1 MKNIFLPLCLM
12 ASVVPATGLEV
23 TTTRSLD
30 LPLTIN
36 GQNAGSI
43 TLQKGTAVQTDGVV
57 AADHTVLIRRGA
69 LSDRVEVDA
78 LNLPNAGPSPASV
91 AESTPTPSVAQSA
104 PAVPQSATAGAGD
117 LPVLSILE
125 DHAITVLDDAKGRTA
140 STTLKVIPQRFSP
153 GAQLTYSW
161 KQIQDTMSPDAA
173 DMAAHPVEFSNA
185 TADST
190 QVTFKDWGVYAVR
203 VTVTDAA
210 RGISVSRN
218 AWINVWDNHSH
229 IIVDGKPDP
238 LAVAPGIAPPPH
250 VRDLSPDPG
259 PFHHPRLL
267 CSDEDWKEIHARCVE
282 GKGILA
288 SSSYAA
294 MNARN
299 SDLFDPKSK
308 AGQYM
313 AQLEKYA
320 DAGYNPNA
328 KPNMATG
335 AEQYTGTHDKA
346 LKRHIDIAEQA
357 VDAMSGQLAN
367 ACFLQWLKNDPA
379 MSHAQIPADDR
390 ALNQRLAKCVAAFC
404 RSSLENS
411 WDRKTDTFHTD
422 APGYMTGIDQIGGP
436 CSLRAPLAHAY
447 DFIAPWMTEQQLRD
461 CRDFFFA
468 TGAGRM
474 TTSRGQAFSHNG
486 IVDNHGINR
495 GYQQNGNYAAFG
507 EGMVPKALVVAGE
520 EKGADPKVLQTFL
533 APPNPKNTND
543 LTDLTRVLA
552 YDWIRPVAEDS
563 GRKSP
568 AGQPYTESESW
579 PNARKVDSDNL
590 LRGILWNQDG
600 FTTPWGSLLEREA
613 YHSTCSGQWSAALMF
628 ARFGGN
634 NQFVTCNFYNN
645 INHYLNN
652 EYPFGDQAKSAHF
665 TSNNKSF
672 NHHCGAG
679 MMSPG
684 QIRLLKYMYPDDPA
698 VDYFYAARAP
708 ELEKKYGDLESCIF
722 GFDPGTRDMKGAL
735 KPVAEAKKMPLTR
748 FDPEEALVT
757 MRSGWD
763 DDALLIDFD
772 DGWKNCGH
780 MNAEKN
786 SFAFFA
792 LGRSWALPPG
802 YHKVYSGWQASVQ
815 FQNPAWAK
823 CTQTEGYVG
832 ETPYFPPDLTNSGF
846 IRSFP
851 TPPGKLLEVK
861 ESPDQSWSL
870 AAGDAS
876 LAYNYMCAAEG
887 ERSGPPRSQYMY
899 PGLLP
904 DVLRRMPQAKEIF
917 VDGINGTYHNKDL
930 YLIPSPVSAVKM
942 ATRTILMSRGKRPY
956 VLIVDDFQKGD
967 TPTNYRWMFN
977 NPSRG
982 EDGKKDKEGEFLM
995 AMEPGATSTDAT
1007 LYHTTDK
1014 GSEPG
1019 KPRLLVR
1026 DVSESDNS
1034 KQPPIRMDKTRFK
1047 VPKEIN
1053 DFYLAEDVNR
1063 LFIERDKVVDPKYKV
1078 LLFPFRTGETL
1089 PKTSWN
1095 ADHTELTV
1103 DKGNGD
1109 VDVIT
1114 FSMNPPD
1121 HRTRVNLRH
1130 GLLSAAQ

>member
-1 MKNIFLPLCLM
+1 MKNPLPLLLLLALIGHARAM
-12 ASVVPATGLEV
+12 EV
-23 TTTRSLD
+23 TTTR
-30 LPLTIN
+30 PLTLPVIVN
-36 GQNAGSI
+36 GQKAGSI
-43 TLQKGTAVQTDGVV
+43 TIQSGSFVETDGIVGP
-57 AADHTVLIRRGA
+57 DHTVLVKHGE
-69 LSDRVEVDA
+69 LSDRVDA
-78 LNLPNAGPSPASV
+78 DAVKLPISAPSQASK
-91 AESTPTPSVAQSA
+91 ATPSKTSETPA
-104 PAVPQSATAGAGD
+104 PLSKLIQARNNSNFEIPI
-117 LPVLSILE
+117 LSILT

-140 STTLKVIPQRFSP
+140 TVSLKVVPQRFP
-153 GAQLTYSW
+153 AGAQLTYAW

-173 DMAAHPVEFSNA
+173 NMSTNPVQFSNA
-185 TADST
+185 NADST
-190 QVTFKDWGVYAVR
+190 TVTFKDWGVYAVR
-203 VTVTDAA
+203 VTVTDPA

-218 AWINVWDNHSH
+218 TWINVWDNHSH
-229 IIVDGKPDP
+229 IIADGKPDP
-238 LAVAPGIAPPPH
+238 LAVAPGIAPPPQ
-250 VRDLSPDPG
+250 VRNLSSDPG

-267 CSDEDWKEIHARCVE
+267 CSDEDWKEIHSRCVE

-299 SDLFDPKSK
+299 RDLFDPKSK
-308 AGQYM
+308 TGQYM

-320 DAGYNPNA
+320 DSGYA
-328 KPNMATG
+328 TTAMPNMATG

-346 LKRHIDIAEQA
+346 LKRRIDLAEQA
-357 VDAMSGQLAN
+357 VDAMTGELAN
-367 ACFLQWLKNDPA
+367 ACFLQWIKNDPTLP
-379 MSHAQIPADDR
+379 HTQISPEDQ
-390 ALNQRLAKCVAAFC
+390 ALNQRLSKLVAAFC

-411 WDRKTDTFHTD
+411 WDRKSGVFHTN
-422 APGYMTGIDQIGGP
+422 APGYMTGIDQIGGS
-436 CSLRAPLAHAY
+436 CTLRAPLAHAY
-447 DFIAPWMTEQQLRD
+447 DFIAPWMTDQQLKD

-474 TTSRGQAFSHNG
+474 TTSRGQAFAHDG

-520 EKGADPKVLQTFL
+520 EKGADPKILQTFL
-533 APPNPKNTND
+533 TPPQPRDTNALND
-543 LTDLTRVLA
+543 FTKPLA
-552 YDWIRPVAEDS
+552 YDWVRPVGEDS
-563 GRKSP
+563 GRKCP
-568 AGQPYTESESW
+568 TGQPYTESESW

-613 YHSTCSGQWSAALMF
+613 YHSTCAGQWATALEF

-652 EYPFGDQAKSAHF
+652 EYPFGDPSQSAHF

-679 MMSPG
+679 MMSTG
-684 QIRLLKYMYPDDPA
+684 QLRLLKYMYPDDPA

-708 ELEKKYGDLESCIF
+708 ELEKKYGDMESCIF
-722 GFDPGTRDMKGAL
+722 GLDPGIRDMKEAL
-735 KPVAEAKKMPLTR
+735 KPVAETKKMPLTR

-763 DDALLIDFD
+763 DNALLIDFD

-815 FQNPAWAK
+815 FQHPAWAK
-823 CTQTEGYVG
+823 CPETEGYVG
-832 ETPYFPPDLTNSGF
+832 ENPNDPPYLTNSGY

-861 ESPDQSWSL
+861 ESPDQSWAS

-876 LAYNYMCAAEG
+876 TAYNYMCSTEG
-887 ERSGPPRSQYMY
+887 ERLDIPRSEFMY

-904 DVLRRMPQAKEIF
+904 DVLRRMPQAKEMF

-930 YLIPSPVSAVKM
+930 YLIPSPITAVKM

-956 VLIVDDFQKGD
+956 VLIVDDFRKGD

-982 EDGKKDKEGEFLM
+982 EDGKKDKEGEFLQ
-995 AMEPGATSTDAT
+995 AIEPGSTSTDAI
-1007 LYHTTDK
+1007 LYHLNDK

-1026 DVSESDNS
+1026 DVSESNNS
-1034 KQPPIRMDKTRFK
+1034 SQPVIRMDQTKFK

-1063 LFIERDKVVDPKYKV
+1063 LFIQRNNVVDPKYKV
-1078 LLFPFRTGETL
+1078 LLFPFRTGESL
-1089 PKTSWN
+1089 PKTTWN
-1095 ADHTELTV
+1095 DDHTKLTV

-1109 VDVIT
+1109 VDILT
-1114 FSMNPPD
+1114 FSTNPAD
-1121 HRTRVNLRH
+1121 HRTMVDLKH
-1130 GLLSAAQ
+1130 GSSVSS